1 MKSNWRSMPLY
12 REKFNKKKV
21 FKKLK
26 EQRWGKDNKRIIQSK
41 F

>member
-1 MKSNWRSMPLY
+1 MKSNWKSIPLY

-21 FKKLK
+21 FKKIK
-26 EQRWGKDNKRIIQSK
+26 EQSGGKDNKRIIQSK